1 MTETPNPPPQLT
13 LLPAT
18 YGPPAVHVARF
29 SATPIGAVTALTFF
43 SFASSGVDQPLRV
56 RPVFTAALTPAD
68 IRARL
73 DIYVCG
79 SLPATGSVTCGART
93 MAQTTYRYDARHQFL
108 LRNSL
113 TPRPAFA
120 S

>member
-68 IRARL
+68 IREL
-73 DIYVCG
+73 IGV
-79 SLPATGSVTCGART
+79 LNQIT
-93 MAQTTYRYDARHQFL
+93 MAAQTMAAD
-108 LRNSL
+108 
-113 TPRPAFA
+113 PANPQ
-120 S
+120 